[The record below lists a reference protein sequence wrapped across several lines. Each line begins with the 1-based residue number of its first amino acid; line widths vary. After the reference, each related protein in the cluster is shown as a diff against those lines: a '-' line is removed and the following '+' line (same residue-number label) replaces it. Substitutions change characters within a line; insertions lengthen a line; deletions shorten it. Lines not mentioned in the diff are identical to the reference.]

1 MLHKTERKKEKGR
14 NEKEGREGRKK
25 GKKKER
31 EREEGMDR
39 GRGGER
45 ERKKSN
51 EAWKLQNQND
61 RPHTENCLKYK

>member
-1 MLHKTERKKEKGR
+1 MLHKTERKKVR

-61 RPHTENCLKYK
+61 RTNTKNCFKYK